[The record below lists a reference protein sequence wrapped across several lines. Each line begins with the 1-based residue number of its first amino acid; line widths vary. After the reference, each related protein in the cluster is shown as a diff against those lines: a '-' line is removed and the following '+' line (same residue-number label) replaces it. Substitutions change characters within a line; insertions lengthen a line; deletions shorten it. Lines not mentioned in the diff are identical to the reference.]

1 MSSYPDQQTSSDVI
15 IVGGGPVGA
24 TLALAL
30 AQGIHGGEPLAV
42 TVLEARDDFSAPR
55 DARTLALS
63 HGSRLI
69 LERIGIWPQLRD
81 PTPITRI
88 HVSQRG
94 AFGRTM
100 LSAEEAGMPA
110 LGYVLDYA
118 DLQQALHAALT
129 RAPVRYLTGT
139 PVDEVHPDA
148 VAPSVGCLH
157 DGGRQTLSGR
167 LLAVADGGRSLGSL
181 PGVTRERRDYGQC
194 AVVCQVRTERPH
206 GNLAYERFTPQG
218 PAALLPYRDRYALV
232 WTASPQQV
240 EAMLA
245 WDDATFLARLHEHF
259 GDRQGRFVWAGKRA
273 SFPLSLK
280 TSKPVTLAR
289 TVLIGNSAQTLHP
302 VAGQGFNIGLR
313 DAWELA
319 QGILNVPR
327 ERIGDAAMLAAYAAG
342 RRLDTGGGIFFTD
355 LLVRGFS
362 NDRPLLREARAAALS
377 VLDLLPPAKNFVM
390 RRMIFG
396 AKG

>member
-1 MSSYPDQQTSSDVI
+1 MLSYPGNQASTDVL

-30 AQGIHGGEPLAV
+30 AQGSEGGGPLAV
-42 TVLEARDDFSAPR
+42 TVLEAQQDFSALP

-69 LERIGIWPQLRD
+69 LERIGIWQQLSN

-94 AFGRTM
+94 AFGRAV
-100 LSAEEAGMPA
+100 LSAEDASMPA
-110 LGYVLDYA
+110 LGYVLNYA
-118 DLQQALHAALT
+118 DLQQALHAALAQ
-129 RAPVRYLTGT
+129 APVRYLTGT
-139 PVDEVHPDA
+139 TVEEVHPNAD
-148 VAPSVGCLH
+148 APSVACGR
-157 DGGRQTLSGR
+157 DGGRRTITGR
-167 LLAVADGGRSLGSL
+167 LLAIADGGRSLGSL
-181 PGVTRERRDYGQC
+181 PGVKRESRDYGQC
-194 AVVCQVRTERPH
+194 AVVCQVRTERSH
-206 GNLAYERFTPQG
+206 DGLAYERFTPQG
-218 PAALLPYRDRYALV
+218 PAALLPYQDRYALV
-232 WTASPQQV
+232 WTASPQQA
-240 EAMLA
+240 EEMLA
-245 WDDATFLARLHEHF
+245 WDDATFLARLHAHF

-280 TSKPVTLAR
+280 TSKPLTLPR
-289 TVLIGNSAQTLHP
+289 TVLVGNAAQTLHP

-327 ERIGDAAMLAAYAAG
+327 ERIGDAAMLAAYASG

-362 NDRPLLREARAAALS
+362 NDLPVLREARAAALS
-377 VLDLLPPAKNFVM
+377 ALDLLPPLKDFVV

>member
-1 MSSYPDQQTSSDVI
+1 MDERALNADSDVI

-30 AQGIHGGEPLAV
+30 AQGVQGGEPLSV
-42 TVLEARDDFSAPR
+42 TVLEAQHDFSAAP

-69 LERIGIWPQLRD
+69 LERIGIWQKLRD

-88 HVSQRG
+88 HISQRG
-94 AFGRTM
+94 HFGRAM
-100 LSAEEAGMPA
+100 LSAEETGMPA
-110 LGYVLDYA
+110 LGYVINYA
-118 DLQQALHAALT
+118 GLQQALHEALSQ
-129 RAPVRYLTGT
+129 ADVRYLTGAT
-139 PVDEVHPDA
+139 VEQVHPDA
-148 VAPSVGCLH
+148 SAPSVVFAREGAQQQL
-157 DGGRQTLSGR
+157 GARV
-167 LLAVADGGRSLGSL
+167 LALADGGRSLSNL
-181 PGVTRERRDYGQC
+181 PGVQRANRDYGQC

-206 GNLAYERFTPQG
+206 DHLAYERFTAQG
-218 PAALLPYRDRYALV
+218 PAALLPFRDGYALV
-232 WTASPQQV
+232 WTTSPQQA

-245 WDDATFLARLHEHF
+245 WDDATFLAQLHAHF
-259 GDRQGRFVWAGKRA
+259 GDRQGQFLWAGKRA
-273 SFPLSLK
+273 SFPLTLK
-280 TSKPVTLAR
+280 TSKPLTLPR
-289 TVLIGNSAQTLHP
+289 TVLIGNAAQTLHP

-327 ERIGDAAMLAAYAAG
+327 ELIGSPAMLAAYAAG
-342 RRLDTGGGIFFTD
+342 RRMDTGGGIFFTD

-362 NDRPLLREARAAALS
+362 NDLPLLREARAAALS
-377 VLDLLPPAKNFVM
+377 ALDVLPPLKNFVV

>member
-1 MSSYPDQQTSSDVI
+1 MSHYPDLQTSPDVTI
-15 IVGGGPVGA
+15 IGGGPVGA

-30 AQGIHGGEPLAV
+30 AQGMDAGDPLSV
-42 TVLEARDDFSAPR
+42 TVLEAQGDFAAPR

-69 LERIGIWPQLRD
+69 LERIGIWPKLAE

-94 AFGRTM
+94 AFGRAV
-100 LSAEEAGMPA
+100 LSAEDAGMPA
-110 LGYVLDYA
+110 LGYVLNYA
-118 DLQQALHAALT
+118 DLQQALHAALAQ
-129 RAPVRYLTGT
+129 APVRYLTGT
-139 PVDEVHPDA
+139 TVEEVHPDA
-148 VAPSVGCLH
+148 DAPSVACGR
-157 DGGRQTLSGR
+157 DGGRRTITGR
-167 LLAVADGGRSLGSL
+167 LLVIADGGRSLGSL
-181 PGVTRERRDYGQC
+181 PGVKRESRDYGQC
-194 AVVCQVRTERPH
+194 AVVCQVRTERSH
-206 GNLAYERFTPQG
+206 DGLAYERFTPQG
-218 PAALLPYRDRYALV
+218 PAALLPYQDRYALV
-232 WTASPQQV
+232 WTASPQQA
-240 EAMLA
+240 EEMLA
-245 WDDATFLARLHEHF
+245 WDDATFLARLHAHF

-280 TSKPVTLAR
+280 TSKPLTLPR
-289 TVLIGNSAQTLHP
+289 TVLVGNAAQTLHP

-327 ERIGDAAMLAAYAAG
+327 ERIGDAAMLAAYASG

-362 NDRPLLREARAAALS
+362 NDLPVLREARAAALS
-377 VLDLLPPAKNFVM
+377 ALDLLPPLKDFVV